1 MNITPPNAI
10 TLPPTS
16 LVSFPQNS
24 WIPHTRLAR
33 RNDTNVPHT
42 RLSNGTNIFTNMQL
56 GDDNADRFI
65 NSHHNSIQNNSRS
78 TFKEELDDEKSND
91 MPLDIESVEN

>member
-1 MNITPPNAI
+1 
-10 TLPPTS
+10 
-16 LVSFPQNS
+16 
-24 WIPHTRLAR
+24 
-33 RNDTNVPHT
+33 
-42 RLSNGTNIFTNMQL
+42 MQL